1 MSATSTS
8 SPPDATS
15 TPSPSDRAA
24 VGATAILSVI
34 SSSPTPQ
41 DLRARV
47 EAMLRDEFHD
57 IRRELIQ
64 EIRTRLYE

>member
-1 MSATSTS
+1 VQSGGDDDPNQPRHARRNGDHSGH
-8 SPPDATS
+8 PQF
-15 TPSPSDRAA
+15 
-24 VGATAILSVI
+24 
-34 SSSPTPQ
+34 TPQ
-41 DLRARV
+41 DLHAQL